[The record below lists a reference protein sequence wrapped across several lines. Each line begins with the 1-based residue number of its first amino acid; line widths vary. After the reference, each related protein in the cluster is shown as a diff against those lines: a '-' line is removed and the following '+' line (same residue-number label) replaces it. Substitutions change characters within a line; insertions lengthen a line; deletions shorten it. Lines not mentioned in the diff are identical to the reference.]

1 MRNAVRVTLI
11 GAIALIV
18 AAACS
23 APIVSP
29 SPSPTQPTATAT
41 PAPTSTAAPTASTT
55 EWVVFYARDLE
66 DPVPVTVTGPVA
78 ASDPVSDLRTRLEL
92 LARANPR
99 GPGESFNV
107 VPVAKARLAG
117 VALGGDLATL
127 DYAVPGD
134 DWGINGSA
142 TLRAYVQ
149 QIVFTATVQKG
160 VARVLITQ
168 NGGQRAIIGG
178 EGLIIDHPATRASV
192 AADRSDRS
200 GVYFAREQQAP
211 VLVFVEG
218 NAGTGATPEERIKSR
233 LLTLATTKSQPVA
246 PGAFNVLPLV
256 KAEIAHISKTGDLV
270 KIDYTVPGDDW
281 GINGSA
287 TLKAFVQQV
296 VYTATEE
303 PGTAQVLITQNG
315 GKLATIGGEGLTI
328 SQPQTRASVLR

>member
-1 MRNAVRVTLI
+1 MRNLIRLTLA
-11 GAIALIV
+11 GAIGLILAV
-18 AAACS
+18 ACS
-23 APIVSP
+23 APVVSP
-29 SPSPTQPTATAT
+29 TPSPMQPRATAT
-41 PAPTSTAAPTASTT
+41 PAPTSTVTTT

-66 DPVPVTVTGPVA
+66 DPVPVTVMGPVA
-78 ASDPVSDLRTRLEL
+78 ASDPISQLRTRLEV
-92 LARANPR
+92 LARANTR

-107 VPVAKARLAG
+107 VAAAKAMLAG
-117 VALGGDLATL
+117 VTVGGDLATL
-127 DYAVPGD
+127 DYSVPGD

-142 TLRAYVQ
+142 TLKAYLQ
-149 QIVFTATVQKG
+149 QVVFTATVQKG

-178 EGLIIDHPATRASV
+178 EGLVIDHPATRESV
-192 AADRSDRS
+192 ATDRSDRS
-200 GVYFAREQQAP
+200 GVYFARDQQAP

-218 NAGTGATPEERIKSR
+218 NAGTGATPEDRIKSR
-233 LLTLATTKSQPVA
+233 LLTLAGTRSQPAA

-256 KAEIAHISKTGDLV
+256 KAEIATISKTGDLV

-315 GKLATIGGEGLTI
+315 GRLAIIGGEGLTI